1 MYTDL
6 LANPYVDS
14 KLLAWY
20 DYKYWYIV
28 AEQLRNLRLVRWT
41 QPVTQD
47 RESVTQKRISNLKK
61 EFRT

>member
-20 DYKYWYIV
+20 DYWY
-28 AEQLRNLRLVRWT
+28 ELHNCGTYDWFDGLSQSLRTVS
-41 QPVTQD
+41 P
-47 RESVTQKRISNLKK
+47 
-61 EFRT
+61 